1 LLGNSL
7 ASTLTPTS
15 KAQYELQFKK
25 WNFRKNR
32 TAEEW
37 KIVAHKITQRESEH
51 KDSEVLVNGTPINPK
66 KLRKETLRYRPRS
79 GETEIPFPSSYLNL
93 PFPILGLTM
102 IIAELPPTPEGFIIR
117 TPSPKLTTSIA
128 STSLTSVSAPLWDV
142 PPSINTSLIYCLP
155 FYQVNS
161 VLNQG
166 MWGP

>member
-1 LLGNSL
+1 LT
-7 ASTLTPTS
+7 STLTPTS

-37 KIVAHKITQRESEH
+37 KIVAHKITQRECKH
-51 KDSEVLVNGTPINPK
+51 KGSEVLVNGNLISPK
-66 KLRKETLRYRPRS
+66 KLRKETLRYRSRS
-79 GETEIPFPSSYLNL
+79 GGTEIPFPSSYLNL
-93 PFPILGLTM
+93 PFGILGLTI

-117 TPSPKLTTSIA
+117 TPSPKFTASTA
-128 STSLTSVSAPLWDV
+128 STSLASASAPLWYL
-142 PPSINTSLIYCLP
+142 PSPINTSLIMYCLP

-166 MWGP
+166 I

>member
-37 KIVAHKITQRESEH
+37 KIVAHKITQRER
-51 KDSEVLVNGTPINPK
+51 KRKNSEVLVNGNPINPK
-66 KLRKETLRYRPRS
+66 KLRKETLRYKSRS
-79 GETEIPFPSSYLNL
+79 GGTEIRFPSSSLNL

-117 TPSPKLTTSIA
+117 TPSPKFTA
-128 STSLTSVSAPLWDV
+128 STAFTSLTSASASAQLWDV
-142 PPSINTSLIYCLP
+142 PPPISTNLMHCLP
-155 FYQVNS
+155 FYQIS
-161 VLNQG
+161 YVLNQG
-166 MWGP
+166 M